1 MTELQEKDLEDRE
14 ARLASIIHE
23 LALMAARIFNR
34 RVKELGFTRSQWEVI
49 YLLHENDGQTQ
60 TEIAAQL
67 IMAKPPLGKLIDR
80 LEKDQW
86 LERRDDPADRR
97 AKRVF
102 LTPKSSPVFDPLEQV
117 VSDIGDLATDG
128 FSDTERRKFVA
139 MLTAAH
145 KNLSSNLEGD

>member
-1 MTELQEKDLEDRE
+1 MAQLEDKALEDHE

-34 RVKELGFTRSQWEVI
+34 RVKDFGFTRSQWEVI

-102 LTPKSSPVFDPLEQV
+102 LTPKSTPVFDPLEQI

-128 FSDTERRKFVA
+128 FSDKERREFVA
-139 MLTAAH
+139 MLAAAH

>member
-1 MTELQEKDLEDRE
+1 MTELQDKDLEDRE

-34 RVKELGFTRSQWEVI
+34 RVKDLGFTRSQWEVI

-86 LERRDDPADRR
+86 LERRADPADRR

-145 KNLSSNLEGD
+145 KNLSSNLESD